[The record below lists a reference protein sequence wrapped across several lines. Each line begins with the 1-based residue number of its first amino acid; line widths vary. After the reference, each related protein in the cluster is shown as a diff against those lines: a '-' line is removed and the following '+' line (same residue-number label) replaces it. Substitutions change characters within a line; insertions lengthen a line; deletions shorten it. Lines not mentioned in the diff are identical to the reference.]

1 MVLFRLS
8 GIEIGEDT
16 FINMRTFFIDNYR
29 GKGRIK
35 FGKRVA
41 IAPNV
46 IFIVDSDPNN
56 SLLKNIQGFITQGS
70 IEVKDDAWIGAA
82 AIIMPNVCVGRS
94 SIIGAGAVVTKDVE
108 DYAIMAGNPARK
120 IGDTRDEKYK

>member
-1 MVLFRLS
+1 
-8 GIEIGEDT
+8 
-16 FINMRTFFIDNYR
+16 
-29 GKGRIK
+29 
-35 FGKRVA
+35 
-41 IAPNV
+41 V